1 MKRFI
6 DFKKTEKKA
15 KDILLI
21 LRVSLIILL
30 FAVLLIIGNGR
41 LPIGMSN
48 FSFINIGDS
57 GMKVKYKEA
66 NRSYY
71 RTYFLTT
78 EQKNNVYVISSC
90 SEGIVYL
97 KIKQGTYEENL
108 DISNYDSILDLSKF
122 DEGYISFTITNENAK
137 NVSVQI
143 EIR

>member
-6 DFKKTEKKA
+6 IFKKIEKKA

-66 NRSYY
+66 NRRYY

-90 SEGIVYL
+90 SEGTVYL
-97 KIKQGTYEENL
+97 KMKQGMYEENL
-108 DISNYDSILDLSKF
+108 DISNYDSMLDLSQF
-122 DEGYISFTITNENAK
+122 DEGYISFTITNKNAK
-137 NVSVQI
+137 NVSVQL

>member
-1 MKRFI
+1 M
-6 DFKKTEKKA
+6 
-15 KDILLI
+15 
-21 LRVSLIILL
+21 
-30 FAVLLIIGNGR
+30 
-41 LPIGMSN
+41 
-48 FSFINIGDS
+48 
-57 GMKVKYKEA
+57 
-66 NRSYY
+66 
-71 RTYFLTT
+71 TT